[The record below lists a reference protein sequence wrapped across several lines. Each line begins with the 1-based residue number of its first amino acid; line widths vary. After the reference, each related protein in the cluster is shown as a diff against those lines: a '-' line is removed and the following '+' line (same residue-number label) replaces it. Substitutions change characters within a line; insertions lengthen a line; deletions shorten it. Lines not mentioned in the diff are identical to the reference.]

1 MLIGSLVLGP
11 EPEDRSPGSR
21 LLKTTVLEVA
31 LIVGAT
37 RLREVGGG
45 EKDGEFSANIN
56 SLGKL
61 DGALKI
67 SLLI

>member
-1 MLIGSLVLGP
+1 MVLGP
-11 EPEDRSPGSR
+11 ESEDRSPGLR
-21 LLKTTVLEVA
+21 LLRTTVLEVA

-45 EKDGEFSANIN
+45 EEDGGFSANIN
-56 SLGKL
+56 SLRKL
-61 DGALKI
+61 DAALKI

>member
-1 MLIGSLVLGP
+1 MGP
-11 EPEDRSPGSR
+11 EPEDRSPGPR
-21 LLKTTVLEVA
+21 LLKTVLEVA
-31 LIVGAT
+31 LIVRAT

-45 EKDGEFSANIN
+45 EKDGEFSANIS